1 MTKRERAIIM
11 AYTGGVT
18 FKGDDIQY
26 FLEYV
31 KEKTGMELNVAG
43 WYSWGDPIMDFGP
56 NEKETIK
63 KIQKACKKDYN
74 ELIKRS
80 NEEENKKIERDKNS
94 KLFFK
99 KLKALQQLLGRD
111 LRPDEVLLLGMFESL
126 EIVKGDE
133 GKENAVLAGTSAKV
147 SISLKTCVNASD
159 RRKCIE
165 DEDTEV
171 FGKKTLALRKF
182 LGRDL
187 KPDEVLLLGM
197 YDSLEIKKG
206 DMKKE
211 DGMIEIKLEEEK
223 MSENKT
229 CQDFCNDEE
238 SSKDAED
245 NTFHINGRCNGKDLF
260 FKKIAALE
268 QRCFKRKLRPD
279 ETLLLMLFDTTKVD
293 KTDKD
298 DENLIFNKKVT
309 ELEKRFGRELR
320 PSEALL
326 LVLFNSLEV
335 VKADDKKEDVKCDEK
350 EDMSKAGNW
359 LLTLVLLAAALGI
372 DPESGSKKESEWT
385 KVKEF
390 RKHMDECCCAK
401 KEDEK

>member
-18 FKGDDIQY
+18 FTGDDIGY
-26 FLEYV
+26 FFGYV
-31 KEKTGMELNVAG
+31 KEKTGIELNVIDWSSDG
-43 WYSWGDPIMDFGP
+43 VPVIYFGP
-56 NEKETIK
+56 NEEETVK
-63 KIQKACKKDYN
+63 KIRSACKEDFDN
-74 ELIKRS
+74 LIRNS
-80 NEEENKKIERDKNS
+80 NE
-94 KLFFK
+94 
-99 KLKALQQLLGRD
+99 
-111 LRPDEVLLLGMFESL
+111 
-126 EIVKGDE
+126 
-133 GKENAVLAGTSAKV
+133 
-147 SISLKTCVNASD
+147 
-159 RRKCIE
+159 
-165 DEDTEV
+165 
-171 FGKKTLALRKF
+171 
-182 LGRDL
+182 
-187 KPDEVLLLGM
+187 
-197 YDSLEIKKG
+197 
-206 DMKKE
+206 
-211 DGMIEIKLEEEK
+211 
-223 MSENKT
+223 
-229 CQDFCNDEE
+229 EE

-245 NTFHINGRCNGKDLF
+245 SKDLF
-260 FKKIAALE
+260 SKKVKALE
-268 QRCFKRKLRPD
+268 QRCLKRTLRPD

-359 LLTLVLLAAALGI
+359 LLTLVLLAATLGI